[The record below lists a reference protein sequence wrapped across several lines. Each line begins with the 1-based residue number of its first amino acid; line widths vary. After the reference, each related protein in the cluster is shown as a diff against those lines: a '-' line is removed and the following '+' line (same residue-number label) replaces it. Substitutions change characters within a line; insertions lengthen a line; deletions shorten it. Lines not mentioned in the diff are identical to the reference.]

1 MAEHTPMTM
10 SLNNGLSMPAVGFGT
25 FNKLVVNDRVMID
38 AVKTA
43 IDVGFRHLDAAWYY
57 NNETDV
63 GQAIKEKIQDKTVT
77 REELF
82 ITSKL
87 WSNFMA
93 PGRVEEAVRLSLE
106 DLGVA
111 YLDLYLVHWPTPTE
125 DSPDDRTFSA
135 PVHDHKIDYLDTWK
149 AMEKLVEKG
158 LVRSIG
164 ISNFNLSQVERL
176 LNMDG
181 LKITPSN
188 HQIEIH
194 PLLNNKDLV
203 QYCQSKGISVTAYC
217 PLGGMSGN
225 VGIVNNPT
233 LAAVG
238 KKYGRSAAQVALR
251 WGLQRGY
258 AVLTKSMKAE
268 RIKHNFQLSD
278 FELSDEDMDV
288 VYSVNSDTRMVV
300 PAMFK
305 GHRFCPF

>member
-149 AMEKLVEKG
+149 
-158 LVRSIG
+158 
-164 ISNFNLSQVERL
+164 
-176 LNMDG
+176 
-181 LKITPSN
+181 
-188 HQIEIH
+188 IEIH